1 MNYILEKV
9 RSDKKEILYNLVQF
23 ALYDG
28 SRYIENE
35 LKENGKFEY
44 KWFNNY
50 FTDKNREAY
59 FIKKGKTYLGFIM
72 INENLKFNNNGK
84 SIAEF
89 LIMPQYRRKHIGKK
103 VAIEVF
109 EKYKGYWEVEPI
121 KNSNEAYSFWKKTI
135 EEYTNGNYIIKNN
148 GTEKIFIFNNN

>member
-1 MNYILEKV
+1 MNYILDKV

-72 INENLKFNNNGK
+72 INENPSQNF
-84 SIAEF
+84 
-89 LIMPQYRRKHIGKK
+89 
-103 VAIEVF
+103 
-109 EKYKGYWEVEPI
+109 
-121 KNSNEAYSFWKKTI
+121 
-135 EEYTNGNYIIKNN
+135 
-148 GTEKIFIFNNN
+148 